1 MFIVSTKRFKI
12 RRADGSP
19 FLIEKGFVGNIPDD
33 VADEWLIQQAIK
45 EGSISTPD
53 SKADSSIEK
62 AISASEGKANA
73 IQRKRETKKKEVK

>member
-19 FLIEKGFVGNIPDD
+19 FLIEKGFVGNIPED
-33 VADEWLIQQAIK
+33 VASEWLIQQAIK

-62 AISASEGKANA
+62 AISASEGKAKA
-73 IQRKRETKKKEVK
+73 TQRKRETKKKEVK